1 MVKHSSELSPSL
13 VVQDQRFK
21 DRLRH
26 GVSGSRVLPHKH
38 LGTERRHLL
47 RGLDPPF
54 PSRSLLASH
63 IGQLILPPSAT
74 RSHLELLA
82 LQRRQPSSHL
92 STRTTKSRSSHSS
105 HSTSHSSHSTSHSSH
120 STSRSHSPSQS
131 FSIPPAG
138 TKTQCPRL
146 RNSSKDIGFSSRL
159 KVWNPPTGNLLN
171 HPLPRRRVAH
181 GTQRRQQGPFITAG
195 PPRLGTWT
203 SSWNLI
209 RRRLGNRNKDLCTA
223 MY

>member
-26 GVSGSRVLPHKH
+26 GVRGSRVLPHKQ

-92 STRTTKSRSSHSS
+92 STRTIKSRSSHSS
-105 HSTSHSSHSTSHSSH
+105 HSTSRSNHSSHSTSHSSH
-120 STSRSHSPSQS
+120 TPSHS
-131 FSIPPAG
+131 FNIPPAG
-138 TKTQCPRL
+138 TKIQRPRL
-146 RNSSKDIGFSSRL
+146 SNRNSSKDVGFSSRL
-159 KVWNPPTGNLLN
+159 RVWNPPTENLLN
-171 HPLPRRRVAH
+171 NPLPR
-181 GTQRRQQGPFITAG
+181 
-195 PPRLGTWT
+195 
-203 SSWNLI
+203 
-209 RRRLGNRNKDLCTA
+209 
-223 MY
+223 